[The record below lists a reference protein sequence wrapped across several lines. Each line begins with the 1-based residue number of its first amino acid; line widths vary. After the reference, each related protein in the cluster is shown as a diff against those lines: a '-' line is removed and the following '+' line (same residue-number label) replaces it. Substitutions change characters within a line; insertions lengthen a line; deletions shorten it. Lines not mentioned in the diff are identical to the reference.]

1 MAFPGFSFGGIA
13 ATLSSAFRYATNILY
28 GGKGFF
34 TTKPPEELISN
45 RYPDLS
51 TRQVTQVQ
59 TNARDANLAGK
70 ALGRRDFDT
79 PMSRDVIP
87 VDSNIDP
94 MAAYSY
100 TGTVGLTDPISGVK
114 YFRDVTVLTGRNVG
128 ALTVRAAMAEQAQET
143 FRLSPPK
150 NAAGVAVPGIDVG
163 VTSTEILSVFRRT

>member
-34 TTKPPEELISN
+34 TTIEPSQAISN

-51 TRQVTQVQ
+51 PRQIDQVQ
-59 TNARDANLAGK
+59 TTARDANLAGR

-79 PMSRDVIP
+79 PISRDAIP
-87 VDSNIDP
+87 IDRGIDP

-100 TGTVGLTDPISGVK
+100 TGTVGLTDPSTGIK
-114 YFRDVTVLTGRNVG
+114 YFRDVTVLTGSNIG
-128 ALTVRAAMAEQAQET
+128 AITLRAALAEQAQET
-143 FRLSPPK
+143 FRLSPRQGKTPPPL
-150 NAAGVAVPGIDVG
+150 PGQSVD